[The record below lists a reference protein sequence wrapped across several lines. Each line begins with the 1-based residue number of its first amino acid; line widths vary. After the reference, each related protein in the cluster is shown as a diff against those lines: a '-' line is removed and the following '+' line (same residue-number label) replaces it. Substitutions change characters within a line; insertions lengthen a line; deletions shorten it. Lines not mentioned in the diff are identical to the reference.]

1 MTEYV
6 KLLWDFYGVD
16 SKKTSE
22 HHLVHLLEFVKS
34 NDINLLDNGV
44 TSTSIDQFSTF
55 IVIEMKKLD
64 IIKNNLKPNRAFS
77 HDSK

>member
-34 NDINLLDNGV
+34 NDIYLLDNGV
-44 TSTSIDQFSTF
+44 ISTSLDQFSTF